1 MLPLLL
7 HLFILIVLL
16 LTRLLRSRLRCNWTV
31 YNRPHVPSGRQRY
44 VQPTP
49 MFLRVEAPVKEWD
62 VENGGVEEGKRMG
75 TLRGA
80 FREAIWK
87 GEREREM
94 ERRFLG
100 GWKGKGVGV

>member
-7 HLFILIVLL
+7 LLFILIVLL
-16 LTRLLRSRLRCNWTV
+16 LTHLLRFRLRCNWTV
-31 YNRPHVPSGRQRY
+31 YNRPHVSGRQRY

-49 MFLRVEAPVKEWD
+49 TFLRVEAPVEEWD

-75 TLRGA
+75 TLRGG

-94 ERRFLG
+94 ERRVLG
-100 GWKGKGVGV
+100 GWKGKGVGL